1 MKEELLEIKSEI
13 AERKSSLK
21 ELFLNSKKGKNFL
34 VRYTK
39 FYDEIISKIYKMV
52 LEEMFND
59 YLPMRNSIP
68 VVVVALGSYGREELN
83 IHSDIDLMISYKK
96 IAGYNSEEIIEK
108 FVYSLWDAGLKLGHR
123 VHEISELEEVAK
135 SDITIKTALIEGR
148 KVIGSSFIWGTVE
161 QKLNYIRDTN
171 QEDFFKEKLLE
182 RDGRY
187 KRYPFD
193 SMTPNLKEGVGG
205 FRDANLLFWILNVKF
220 KTTSI
225 REFSGELF
233 SEEEF
238 RKFSI
243 ALDLLFSVRT
253 YLHFSLKKKRDK
265 VVLEDVPYL
274 SELFSQ
280 NQFQTLQKILSA
292 MKVVHLFTARVIE
305 KVLEIR
311 ELEYLNFEE
320 KFDLHKI
327 FKKENAFP
335 TILNLWRN
343 GTLQNH
349 IPLFEKVYLLPQFD
363 GYHYHTVDVHS
374 LYTVR
379 ELEKIEDKFLKGL
392 FETLSSKE
400 REILKIASLFHD
412 IGKGRVEDH
421 SRVGSKVTKS
431 FLQKNEFP
439 EDIIEKVS
447 HLIRNHTLMTD
458 IAYHEDIHNEKVI
471 FSFLSKVQ
479 DEKTLKLLYILTYA
493 DVKSVGAET
502 YNSYNKALLFKLY
515 QNSLLVL
522 NNSEMIR
529 ESKKREK
536 VEKQIKNLEA
546 PKPLKRAIFR
556 IKSNQLFFKLD
567 SLSILKLSKR
577 AKELENFSFEVLNT
591 PFLSVRILRRENLN
605 FDIAYFLNKVDF
617 LSVIS
622 LDIFELFDG
631 IKYFQIDFQNSV
643 EEGDVEFV
651 KFIIE
656 DSFSETRKVFKKIVP
671 KLGGDE
677 VKLDCEYTQHYLK
690 LSLNTENQNGL
701 LAYLFKFF
709 EDENLKVISS
719 KTQTF
724 KVRVRDMFLIEK
736 DRECNLYREL
746 FDKML

>member
-421 SRVGSKVTKS
+421 SRVGAKVTKS

-479 DEKTLKLLYILTYA
+479 DEQTVKLLYILTYA

-671 KLGGDE
+671 KIGGDE
-677 VKLDCEYTQHYLK
+677 VKFDCEYTQHYLK

-709 EDENLKVISS
+709 EDENLKVVSS

-724 KVRVRDMFLIEK
+724 KVKVRDMFLIEK
-736 DRECNLYREL
+736 DRDCNLYREL

>member
-1 MKEELLEIKSEI
+1 
-13 AERKSSLK
+13 
-21 ELFLNSKKGKNFL
+21 
-34 VRYTK
+34 
-39 FYDEIISKIYKMV
+39 
-52 LEEMFND
+52 
-59 YLPMRNSIP
+59 
-68 VVVVALGSYGREELN
+68 
-83 IHSDIDLMISYKK
+83 
-96 IAGYNSEEIIEK
+96 
-108 FVYSLWDAGLKLGHR
+108 
-123 VHEISELEEVAK
+123 
-135 SDITIKTALIEGR
+135 
-148 KVIGSSFIWGTVE
+148 
-161 QKLNYIRDTN
+161 
-171 QEDFFKEKLLE
+171 
-182 RDGRY
+182 
-187 KRYPFD
+187 
-193 SMTPNLKEGVGG
+193 
-205 FRDANLLFWILNVKF
+205 
-220 KTTSI
+220 
-225 REFSGELF
+225 
-233 SEEEF
+233 
-238 RKFSI
+238 
-243 ALDLLFSVRT
+243 
-253 YLHFSLKKKRDK
+253 
-265 VVLEDVPYL
+265 
-274 SELFSQ
+274 
-280 NQFQTLQKILSA
+280 
-292 MKVVHLFTARVIE
+292 
-305 KVLEIR
+305 
-311 ELEYLNFEE
+311 
-320 KFDLHKI
+320 
-327 FKKENAFP
+327 
-335 TILNLWRN
+335 
-343 GTLQNH
+343 
-349 IPLFEKVYLLPQFD
+349 
-363 GYHYHTVDVHS
+363 
-374 LYTVR
+374 
-379 ELEKIEDKFLKGL
+379 LEKIEDKFLKGL

-671 KLGGDE
+671 KIGGDE
-677 VKLDCEYTQHYLK
+677 VKFDCEYTQHYLK

-709 EDENLKVISS
+709 EDENLKVVSS

-724 KVRVRDMFLIEK
+724 KVKVRDMFLIEK
-736 DRECNLYREL
+736 DRDCNLYREL

>member
-671 KLGGDE
+671 KIGGDE
-677 VKLDCEYTQHYLK
+677 VKFDCEYTQHYLK

-709 EDENLKVISS
+709 EDENLKVVSS

-724 KVRVRDMFLIEK
+724 KVKVRDMFLIEK
-736 DRECNLYREL
+736 DRDCNLYREL